1 MRSCFCFSGCENITG
16 VNAISEPNARAATG
30 TAQAPIANSG
40 PDFLGIG
47 AQKAGTSWL
56 YEQLWAHPD
65 FWMPPVK
72 GLHYF
77 NRPTRQERITARPIR
92 LEQRRNA
99 KRRMTARDERDLRFI
114 DAMEALYA
122 RAEIDWSGY
131 AQLFA
136 LKGSLLSGDVTPAY
150 STLEDKMIDSIVANF
165 PRVKAIFLARD
176 PVERAWS
183 QLSLMM
189 RHRTIDAFDATDFSE
204 VKSKLLLPD
213 VQLRSYPSQIVS
225 RWRRHLPPSQFR
237 VYFFDDLQNDPAAL
251 RHSIIEFLGG
261 DPQKPSGDV
270 PAEQNSKA
278 TQEKLKLTPDVQDRL
293 AAFFEEELKA
303 CARELA
309 GPAAEWPRRYKL

>member
-1 MRSCFCFSGCENITG
+1 
-16 VNAISEPNARAATG
+16 VNAISEPKARAATEAAG
-30 TAQAPIANSG
+30 ASSDNSG
-40 PDFLGIG
+40 PDFLGTG

-65 FWMPPVK
+65 FWMPPLK

-77 NRPTRQERITARPIR
+77 NRPTGLERIRARPIQ
-92 LEQRRNA
+92 LERRRNA
-99 KRRMTARDERDLRFI
+99 KRRIKARDERDLRFI

-136 LKGSLLSGDVTPAY
+136 SKGSLLSGDVTPAY
-150 STLEDKMIDSIVANF
+150 STLQDKMIDSIVTHF

-189 RHRTIDAFDATDFSE
+189 RHRPVDAFDATDFPE

-225 RWRRHLPPSQFR
+225 RWRRYLPPSQFR
-237 VYFFDDLQNDPAAL
+237 VYFFDDLQSNPAAL

-270 PAEQNSKA
+270 LAEHNSKA
-278 TQEKLKLTPDVQDRL
+278 KQEKLKLTSHVQDHL

-303 CARELA
+303 CARELD
-309 GPAAEWPRRYKL
+309 GPAAEWPGRYKL

>member
-1 MRSCFCFSGCENITG
+1 MRKHNR
-16 VNAISEPNARAATG
+16 VNAISEPNARAAAEG
-30 TAQAPIANSG
+30 AGASGDNSG
-40 PDFLGIG
+40 PDFLGVG

-77 NRPTRQERITARPIR
+77 NRPTRPERIRARPVEFER
-92 LEQRRNA
+92 RRNA
-99 KRRMTARDERDLRFI
+99 KRRVKARDERDLRFL

-131 AQLFA
+131 AALFA
-136 LKGSLLSGDVTPAY
+136 PKGSLLSGDVTPAY
-150 STLEDKMIDSIVANF
+150 STLQDEMIDSIVAHF
-165 PRVKAIFLARD
+165 PPVKAIFLARD

-189 RHRTIDAFDATDFSE
+189 RHGTIDAFDATDFRE

-213 VQLRSYPSQIVS
+213 LQLRSYPSQIVS

-237 VYFFDDLQNDPAAL
+237 VYFFDDLQSEPASL

-261 DPQKPSGDV
+261 DPLKPSGDV
-270 PAEQNSKA
+270 QAEQNSKA

-303 CARELA
+303 CARELD
-309 GPAAEWPRRYKL
+309 GPAAAWPGRYKL